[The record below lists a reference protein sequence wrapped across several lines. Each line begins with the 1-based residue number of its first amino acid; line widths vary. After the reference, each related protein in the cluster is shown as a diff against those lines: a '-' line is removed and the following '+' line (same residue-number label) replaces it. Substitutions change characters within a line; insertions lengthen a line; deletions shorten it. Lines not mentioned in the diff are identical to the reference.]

1 MLIILSLSFNPL
13 VSYFIPIHPF
23 HHPVDRFRFEI
34 KSLMGGIFVVEYNA
48 RTEAVRFAAWVP
60 GLTNVSRRRRWSQV
74 IKVLLGLGESGA
86 AIAMVVDRCMVDRVL
101 TVNCRTTLH
110 RPGRQHPYYRCAVSS
125 PGNSTSGLVYRC
137 LNQGR
142 N

>member
-1 MLIILSLSFNPL
+1 MTDFSCCA
-13 VSYFIPIHPF
+13 
-23 HHPVDRFRFEI
+23 
-34 KSLMGGIFVVEYNA
+34 EYNT

-86 AIAMVVDRCMVDRVL
+86 AIAMVVDHCMVDRVPII
-101 TVNCRTTLH
+101 NRQTTLH
-110 RPGRQHPYYRCAVSS
+110 RSGCPYYRCVVSS
-125 PGNSTSGLVYRC
+125 PGSFMSGLVYRC
-137 LNQGR
+137 LSQGR